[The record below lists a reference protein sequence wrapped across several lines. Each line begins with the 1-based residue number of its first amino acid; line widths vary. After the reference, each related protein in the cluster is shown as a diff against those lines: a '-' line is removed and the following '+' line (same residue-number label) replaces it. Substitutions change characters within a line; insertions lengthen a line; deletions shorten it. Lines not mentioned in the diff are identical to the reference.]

1 MSTLRTNADTRDV
14 ETGVSTSAVMAA
26 AAGASETGR
35 PDPLIR
41 DPYAA
46 LLIADAGSG
55 VWRTL
60 LDDSQFAKLKST
72 GPETAAYLDYLR
84 SYQAI
89 RTQFFGTYIAD
100 AVAGKICQLVIVASG
115 LDARR
120 PAGLAA
126 RRHGL

>member
-1 MSTLRTNADTRDV
+1 ML
-14 ETGVSTSAVMAA
+14 
-26 AAGASETGR
+26 
-35 PDPLIR
+35 
-41 DPYAA
+41 
-46 LLIADAGSG
+46 GSG

-89 RTQFFGTYIAD
+89 RTQFFDTYIAD